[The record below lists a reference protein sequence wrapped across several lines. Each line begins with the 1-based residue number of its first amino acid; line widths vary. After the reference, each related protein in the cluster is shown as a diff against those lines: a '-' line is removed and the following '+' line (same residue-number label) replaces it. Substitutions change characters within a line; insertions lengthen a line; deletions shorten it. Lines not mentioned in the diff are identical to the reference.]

1 MKAILTLVVALAVG
15 AIGCA
20 SGTSTGSAAGGSA
33 KVTAVAAEDM
43 WGNLLGQLG
52 GDRVAVSSIIS
63 DPGVDP
69 HDYDAKP
76 SDSAAVA
83 DARLV
88 VVNGVGYDE
97 WASKL
102 VGANPSSGRV
112 VVDVGQVVGAKQG
125 DNPHRWYVPA
135 DVHRVVAAMASALKK
150 VDPAG
155 SALYDAQAA
164 RLESEGL
171 KTYDEQVARIRAAST
186 GTPIAISESIFAG
199 MADAL
204 GLKVL
209 TPLSFSDAVAEGNEP
224 TAQDKGTVDRQISE
238 HQIAV
243 FVYNSQNATPDVRSL
258 ANAADKAGIPVVA
271 VTETLSP
278 RGATFQDWQQGQLS
292 ALEGALAKATG
303 SELPTGRGAALGA
316 GP

>member
-1 MKAILTLVVALAVG
+1 MKAILTLAMAMTLAV
-15 AIGCA
+15 AGCSSVA
-20 SGTSTGSAAGGSA
+20 GSHAGGNVA
-33 KVTAVAAEDM
+33 ITAVAAEDM
-43 WGNLLGQLG
+43 WGSLLRQLG

-76 SDSAAVA
+76 SDSVAVA

-112 VVDVGQVVGAKQG
+112 VIDVGRVVGAKQG

-135 DVHRVVAAMASALKK
+135 EVHRVVGQMVIALAR
-150 VDPAG
+150 VDPDDRA
-155 SALYDAQAA
+155 YFEAQGA
-164 RLESEGL
+164 RLESVGL
-171 KTYDEQVARIRAAST
+171 KAYDDQVSRIRATYA
-186 GTPIAISESIFAG
+186 GTPIAISESVYAG
-199 MADAL
+199 MAHAL
-204 GLKVL
+204 GLRVL
-209 TPLSFSDAVAEGNEP
+209 TPPSFSNAIAEGNEP
-224 TAQDKGTVDRQISE
+224 TAHDKGTVDRQIAE
-238 HQIAV
+238 HQISV

-258 ANAADKAGIPVVA
+258 VGAATRTGIPVVA

-278 RGATFQDWQQGQLS
+278 RRTTFQDWQQRQLS
-292 ALEGALAKATG
+292 ELEGALATAA
-303 SELPTGRGAALGA
+303 GRERARAAV
-316 GP
+316 P

>member
-1 MKAILTLVVALAVG
+1 MKSILILVGILAATGCSSGAVG
-15 AIGCA
+15 
-20 SGTSTGSAAGGSA
+20 STGFPSGGKA
-33 KVTAVAAEDM
+33 RITAVAAEDM

-52 GDRVAVSSIIS
+52 GDRVAVSSIIR

-76 SDSAAVA
+76 SDSVAVA
-83 DARLV
+83 DARLM

-112 VVDVGQVVGAKQG
+112 VVDVGEVVGAKHG

-135 DVHRVVAAMASALKK
+135 DVHRVIHGMATALER
-150 VDPAG
+150 VDPG
-155 SALYDAQAA
+155 DSAWFDAQAA

-171 KTYDEQVARIRAAST
+171 KAYDDQIARIRAAYA

-204 GLKVL
+204 GLQVR
-209 TPLSFSDAVAEGNEP
+209 TPPSFSDAIAEGNEP
-224 TAQDKGTVDRQISE
+224 TAQDKEALDRQIADR
-238 HQIAV
+238 QVKV
-243 FVYNSQNATPDVRSL
+243 FVYNSQNATPDVRAL
-258 ANAADKAGIPVVA
+258 AAAATKAAIPVVA
-271 VTETLSP
+271 ITETLSP
-278 RGATFQDWQQGQLS
+278 RGATFQDWQQRQLS
-292 ALEGALAKATG
+292 ELESALAMATQPVPG
-303 SELPTGRGAALGA
+303 PERPPEQGA
-316 GP
+316 GR